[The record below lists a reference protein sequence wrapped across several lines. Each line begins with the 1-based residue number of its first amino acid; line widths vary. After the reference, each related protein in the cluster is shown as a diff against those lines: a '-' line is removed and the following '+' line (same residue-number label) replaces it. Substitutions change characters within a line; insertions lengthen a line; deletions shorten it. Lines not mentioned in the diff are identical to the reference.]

1 MSKNIPEMSNLSFTA
16 DGRRVYY
23 TQCDF
28 KSVGKIQC
36 EIYTAAYKDQELLE
50 IEKLGEEVNMTGTN
64 NTQAFLYETKEKTK
78 TLYFA
83 SDRNGGE
90 GKLDIWASR
99 INQKNECGKAYNLG
113 KKINTADDEVTPFV
127 DIKTGSLYFSS
138 SWHKGL
144 GGFDIFK
151 SDLDSA
157 SSTWKEP
164 INMGYPLNSSYNDL
178 YFTFNNAL
186 GNGFFVSNRPGSYTG
201 KSATCCNDIYYY
213 HIERKGFSGKVEELT
228 TEIKTDASR
237 EIQLL
242 VPLTLYF
249 HNDEPDPR
257 TRNNTTR
264 LNYSETVQAYLAMK
278 ALYKKEYS
286 KGLKADKIIEAEEDV
301 EDFFTEN
308 VQKGQEDLE
317 KFAELLLRILKEGRD
332 VSITLKGY
340 CSPLASTE
348 YNVNL
353 ARRRLSSLRNYFDE
367 YKDGIFKPYI
377 EHIDTALARIDFTDE
392 DIGELEASPFVSDN
406 PNDKRN
412 SIYSRSA
419 AFERKIQII
428 AVSPKEK
435 RK

>member
-1 MSKNIPEMSNLSFTA
+1 MLFRS
-16 DGRRVYY
+16 
-23 TQCDF
+23 
-28 KSVGKIQC
+28 
-36 EIYTAAYKDQELLE
+36 
-50 IEKLGEEVNMTGTN
+50 
-64 NTQAFLYETKEKTK
+64 
-78 TLYFA
+78 
-83 SDRNGGE
+83 
-90 GKLDIWASR
+90 
-99 INQKNECGKAYNLG
+99 
-113 KKINTADDEVTPFV
+113 
-127 DIKTGSLYFSS
+127 
-138 SWHKGL
+138 
-144 GGFDIFK
+144 
-151 SDLDSA
+151 
-157 SSTWKEP
+157 
-164 INMGYPLNSSYNDL
+164 
-178 YFTFNNAL
+178 
-186 GNGFFVSNRPGSYTG
+186 
-201 KSATCCNDIYYY
+201 TCCNDIYYY
-213 HIERKGFSGKVEELT
+213 HIETKDSSGKSKELIS
-228 TEIKTDASR
+228 EIKSDASK

-264 LNYSETVQAYLAMK
+264 LNYLKTVQDYLALK
-278 ALYKKEYS
+278 TLYRKEYA
-286 KGLKADKIIEAEEDV
+286 KGLKDEKIKEAEEDI

-308 VQKGQEDLE
+308 VQKGQEDLD
-317 KFAELLLRILKEGRD
+317 KFSELLLKILKEGRD
-332 VSITLKGY
+332 VNITLKGY

-367 YKDGIFKPYI
+367 YKDGVFKPYI
-377 EHIDTALARIDFTDE
+377 LHVDSKLPQIDFTDE